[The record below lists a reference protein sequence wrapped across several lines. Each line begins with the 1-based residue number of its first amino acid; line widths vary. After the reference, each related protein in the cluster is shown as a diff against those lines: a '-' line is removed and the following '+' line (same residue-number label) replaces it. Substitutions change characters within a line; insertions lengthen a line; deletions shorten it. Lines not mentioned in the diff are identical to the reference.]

1 MAIAD
6 LLNEAMIEKISLCS
20 MGKILESLN
29 QKDRDAIE
37 KAQQN
42 GVSSNTIFN
51 VLKLEGYK
59 ISTNSLY
66 LHIKGACRCPKK

>member
-29 QKDRDAIE
+29 EKDRDAIE

-66 LHIKGACRCPKK
+66 LHIKGACRCPKE

>member
-6 LLNEAMIEKISLCS
+6 LLGEAMIEKNSLCS
-20 MGKILESLN
+20 MGKILESLSE
-29 QKDRDAIE
+29 KDRSAIE

-42 GVSSNTIFN
+42 GVSANTIFN
-51 VLKLEGYK
+51 VLKAEGYK

-66 LHIKGACRCPKK
+66 LHIKGGCRCPKK

>member
-6 LLNEAMIEKISLCS
+6 LLNQAMTENIPLCS
-20 MGKILESLN
+20 MGKILKSLN
-29 QKDRDAIE
+29 EKDREAIE

-42 GVSSNTIFN
+42 GVPANTIFN
-51 VLKLEGYK
+51 VLKSEGYK

-66 LHIKGACRCPKK
+66 LHIKGGCRCPKE